1 MEQRRNRLSIG
12 INLLLLVLLIAA
24 IIFLTIKYAPGI
36 TNLVK
41 NPGKFRTLLLSLGL
55 VSIPVF
61 IGLQAV
67 QVVITAIPGELVQL
81 AGGYVFGTFL
91 GTVYS
96 TAGII
101 LGSVIAFYI
110 ARLLGFRLIK
120 NFLSPN
126 DLERLDMLINS
137 PKIEITL
144 FLLFLIP
151 GIPKDILVYLAGFT
165 PIDPWRF
172 FILFTIARFPGLLA
186 TSFIGSNIQERDYL
200 PVIIVSIIGCILFVI
215 GLFRKDWIIHK
226 IHSLLHKESP
236 EKDGSES

>member
-1 MEQRRNRLSIG
+1 MEQRRNRLSLG
-12 INLLLLVLLIAA
+12 INLLLLVLSIAA
-24 IIFLTIKYAPGI
+24 IIFLTVKYAPGI
-36 TNLVK
+36 TQLVK
-41 NPGKFRTLLLSLGL
+41 NPGKFRALLLSFGP
-55 VSIPVF
+55 VSVPVF
-61 IGLQAV
+61 IGLQAA

-81 AGGYVFGTFL
+81 AGGYVFGTFW

-101 LGSVIAFYI
+101 LGSGAAFYI

-172 FILFTIARFPGLLA
+172 FILFAIARFPGLLA

-215 GLFRKDWIIHK
+215 GLFRKDWIIYK
-226 IHSLLHKESP
+226 IHSLLHKEP
-236 EKDGSES
+236 PKQDGSES